1 VLAVGV
7 EGEDGVVALG
17 QRSFEAEAERRAL
30 ALVRPLFDDRRAC
43 GACLFGGVVG
53 RAVVD
58 DQDREVAQ
66 CRLDDRPDPR
76 TLVVAR
82 DQGDEAGSQRG
93 PSGAEMSTQRVYRA
107 RPCRLSARTL
117 STIPTARTIEL
128 LQVRFR
134 ATTSG
139 RKMSLTEP
147 RRAP

>member
-1 VLAVGV
+1 MLAVGI
-7 EGEDGVVALG
+7 EREDRVVAI
-17 QRSFEAEAERRAL
+17 RERTFETEAQRRAL
-30 ALVRPLFDDRRAC
+30 ALVRALFDDRRPC
-43 GACLFGGVVG
+43 GACLFGGVVR

-66 CRLDDRPDPR
+66 RRLDDRPDPR

-82 DQGDEAGSQRG
+82 DQGDEAGRQDAILRG
-93 PSGAEMSTQRVYRA
+93 GKSTQRVYRA

-117 STIPTARTIEL
+117 SAIPIARTIEL